1 MHHGDGLVAAAQ
13 RFVVLDCAK
22 EDASQLAL
30 AEFELA
36 ARQVV
41 GNGDGT
47 SGEGDLH
54 NPTLD
59 GLAIFA
65 GNRGVTGSKINR
77 IGD

>member
-1 MHHGDGLVAAAQ
+1 MHHVDGLVTTAHL
-13 RFVVLDCAK
+13 FVVLNGAK

-30 AEFELA
+30 AELELA
-36 ARQVV
+36 AREVV

-47 SGEGDLH
+47 SGEGDFH

-59 GLAIFA
+59 GLAVFA
-65 GNRGVTGSKINR
+65 GNRGVTGSEIHR